1 MDNYQKSRGAVRVQV
16 PICDKQTVTELSSDF
31 SLPDYQP
38 QIKRLLRVCA
48 TVSPPDRY
56 VGSGRAEFSGNVDYS
71 ILYSGNDGALYCAT
85 ERADYQWSVPVEMT
99 ADIDLNE
106 GFVCDVDVVPDIA
119 TGRVIAPRR
128 LSVKCRLRSHV
139 RLWGIRQIE
148 ESISAPEQY
157 GIERLCGHTKSARLF
172 VGNGEPLQL
181 GDEILLDATDA
192 DLRVIS
198 AEGEVF
204 VQDATAGSG
213 VVNAR
218 GEVCLKLLC
227 CRESAPNTPVL
238 QLRRIP
244 FEQEIVTEGAEVNC
258 DCCADGVCSEIRVTV
273 EEGRLL
279 CEVSLRLRARAQRN
293 EEFSFTRDLYSTH
306 AECESRSTTCTLPLA
321 IKCIN
326 GNVSL
331 NHTATLEEVGIRTG
345 TNVLDLS
352 LTPSV
357 ISLEYENGKYR
368 LTGRCRAH
376 VILADEEDFYAQEF
390 EIPFRYDTDG
400 EDNPTLDYDAAVS
413 TVSCRARV
421 DGERIAIDAELAVA
435 LAVRGECRVEMLTEA
450 QFGDPIARTGAVCTI
465 CYPAKSD
472 TLWSVAKRY
481 HRAVNAIAESNALA
495 GSPAAD
501 SPDSLSGVKYLL
513 V

>member
-1 MDNYQKSRGAVRVQV
+1 MDNYQKGRGAVRVQV
-16 PICDKQTVTELSSDF
+16 PICDRQTVTELSSDF

-48 TVSPPDRY
+48 TVSPPDQY
-56 VGSGRAEFSGNVDYS
+56 VGSGRAEFSGTVDYS

-85 ERADYQWSVPVEMT
+85 ERADYQLSVPVEMM

-106 GFVCDVDVVPDIA
+106 GLVCDAEILPDVA
-119 TGRVIAPRR
+119 SGRVIAPRR

-139 RLWGIRQIE
+139 RLWGVRQIE
-148 ESISAPEQY
+148 ENVSATDHSCL
-157 GIERLCGHTKSARLF
+157 ERLCGHAESARLF
-172 VGNGEPLQL
+172 IGQGEPLQL
-181 GDEILLDATDA
+181 GDEILLDAADA

-204 VQDATAGSG
+204 VEEASAGSG
-213 VVNAR
+213 SVSCR
-218 GEVCLKLLC
+218 GEVALKLLC
-227 CRESAPNTPVL
+227 CREGAPNTPVL
-238 QLRRIP
+238 LLRRIP
-244 FEQEIVTEGAEVNC
+244 FAQEIATEGAEINC
-258 DCCADGVCSEIRVTV
+258 DCCADGVCSEIHVTV

-279 CEVSLRLRARAQRN
+279 CEVAVRLRARAQRN
-293 EEFSFTRDLYSTH
+293 EGFSFTRDLYATN
-306 AECESRSTTCTLPLA
+306 AECESHSSTYALPLA
-321 IKCIN
+321 IKCVN
-326 GNVSL
+326 GNFSL
-331 NHTATLEEVGIRTG
+331 NHTATLEELGIRAG
-345 TNVLDLS
+345 TDVLDLM

-357 ISLEYENGKYR
+357 TSLEYENGKYR

-390 EIPFRYDTDG
+390 ELPFRYDVDG
-400 EDNPTLDYDAAVS
+400 PACEAPDYDASVH
-413 TVSCRARV
+413 TVSCRARM
-421 DGERIAIDAELAVA
+421 DGERMAIDAELAVA
-435 LAVRGECRVEMLTEA
+435 LAVRGERRVEMLTEA
-450 QFGDPIARTGAVCTI
+450 QLGDPIPKAGAVCTI

-481 HRAVNAIAESNALA
+481 HRAVNAIAQSNSLA

-501 SPDSLSGVKYLL
+501 SPDSLAGVKYLL